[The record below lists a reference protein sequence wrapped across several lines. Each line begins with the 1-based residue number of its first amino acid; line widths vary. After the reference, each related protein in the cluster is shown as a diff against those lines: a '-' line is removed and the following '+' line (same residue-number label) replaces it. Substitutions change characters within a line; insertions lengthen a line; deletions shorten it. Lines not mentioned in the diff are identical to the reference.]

1 MSKFDYIDTE
11 EKELMESLETE
22 ECNSIKNL
30 NEKKEEYK
38 IYAKEML
45 KKDKRVNIRINQHDL
60 DGIKRKALD
69 EGIPYQTLISSI
81 IHKYLNGK
89 LKYNE

>member
-1 MSKFDYIDTE
+1 MNQFDYLDTE
-11 EKELMESLETE
+11 EKELMESLEAGE
-22 ECNSIKNL
+22 WVSIENL
-30 NEKKEEYK
+30 EEKKREYQL
-38 IYAKEML
+38 YAAETL

-60 DGIKRKALD
+60 EGIKRKALD

-89 LKYNE
+89 LKYID

>member
-1 MSKFDYIDTE
+1 MSKDNYLDTE
-11 EKELMESLETE
+11 EKELMESLETGE
-22 ECNSIKNL
+22 WISAKNL
-30 NEKKEEYK
+30 EEKKKEYQL
-38 IYAKEML
+38 YAAETF

-60 DGIKRKALD
+60 EGIKRRALD

-89 LKYNE
+89 LKSY